1 MYHKFFKKW
10 CIHVSIPVLY
20 LILYP
25 CNLNHDTCT
34 SMPNK
39 LARHLLATG
48 HKVGIY
54 VLLPQL
60 LTLSVYWCRQSSIYY
75 WSPLIAVTEGIKTLA
90 TKLWFR
96 ALVPFIINKTHAP
109 LNYLYFFRLL
119 LLLKM
124 RLLIMLLIVTAV
136 LFVITMPGHE
146 ASTILQWRRHIYP
159 RGFKWTPDME
169 FFIFL

>member
-1 MYHKFFKKW
+1 MYYTIGFLRNN
-10 CIHVSIPVLY
+10 VSCTHTYIVSD
-20 LILYP
+20 
-25 CNLNHDTCT
+25 NLNHDTCT
-34 SMPNK
+34 SMPDK

-54 VLLPQL
+54 VFLPQL
-60 LTLSVYWCRQSSIYY
+60 LTLSVYWCRQSSFYY
-75 WSPLIAVTEGIKTLA
+75 CSPLIAATEGIKTLA

-136 LFVITMPGHE
+136 LFVINE

-159 RGFKWTPDME
+159 KGFKWTPDLE

>member
-1 MYHKFFKKW
+1 MTRVPQCQTKW
-10 CIHVSIPVLY
+10 
-20 LILYP
+20 
-25 CNLNHDTCT
+25 
-34 SMPNK
+34 
-39 LARHLLATG
+39 LATG

-54 VLLPQL
+54 VLFPQL
-60 LTLSVYWCRQSSIYY
+60 LTLSIYWCRQSSIYY

-136 LFVITMPGHE
+136 LFVITMSGHE

-159 RGFKWTPDME
+159 KGFKWTPDLE